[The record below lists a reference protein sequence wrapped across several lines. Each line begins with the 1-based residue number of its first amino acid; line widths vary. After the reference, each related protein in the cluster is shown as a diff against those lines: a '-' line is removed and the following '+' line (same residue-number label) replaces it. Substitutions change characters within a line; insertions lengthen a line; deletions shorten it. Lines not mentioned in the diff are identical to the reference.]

1 MKINEIRELSTK
13 EIRDRIDEER
23 RSLVDL
29 RFTHSLKQLTN
40 TSKLKETK
48 KTVARLL
55 TELAKR
61 ELAKSE
67 KEEQNETADVT
78 EASNVEK
85 ADA

>member
-13 EIRDRIDEER
+13 EIQERIDEER

-48 KTVARLL
+48 KTIARLH

-61 ELAKSE
+61 D
-67 KEEQNETADVT
+67 KEAANVTDDVKD
-78 EASNVEK
+78 ASNVEK

>member
-13 EIRDRIDEER
+13 EIQERIDEER

-40 TSKLKETK
+40 TSKLKDTK
-48 KTVARLL
+48 KTIARLL
-55 TELAKR
+55 TELANR
-61 ELAKSE
+61 EKDE
-67 KEEQNETADVT
+67 QKEATVT